1 MNALGHAAQLTDL
14 PGKAAEGEDVHARQ
28 DAR

>member
-14 PGKAAEGEDVHARQ
+14 PGKAVEGEDVHARQ
-28 DAR
+28 DA